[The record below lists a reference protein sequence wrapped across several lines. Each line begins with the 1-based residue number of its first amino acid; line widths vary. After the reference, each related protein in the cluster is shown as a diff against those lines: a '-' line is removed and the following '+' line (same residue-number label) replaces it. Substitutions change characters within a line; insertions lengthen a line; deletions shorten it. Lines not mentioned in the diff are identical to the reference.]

1 MLCQDHL
8 SQLEGILQ
16 KNADM
21 FEAKGLIRNNKTK
34 DYDTFVKFAKV
45 MQTCEMLASGF

>member
-1 MLCQDHL
+1 
-8 SQLEGILQ
+8 
-16 KNADM
+16 M
-21 FEAKGLIRNNKTK
+21 FRNKKTK